1 MLPAMFRVEMPF
13 LTVPA
18 VEQLKFLLAD
28 VSGDFCACSVAKIRT
43 GIIRGGEVDRG
54 EGRGG
59 EGREGK
65 GRGGEG
71 KGVVHL
77 NVHVHT
83 TSVFVSGSNNCLG
96 DLFNVPQSEFHQACI
111 LGWVRLV
118 PIRFQKN
125 IL

>member
-1 MLPAMFRVEMPF
+1 MFRVEMPL

-54 EGRGG
+54 EG
-59 EGREGK
+59 
-65 GRGGEG
+65 GEG

-77 NVHVHT
+77 DVHVHT